1 MQMKMNLKKSFRLL
15 LVFYVS
21 TSLSTLFAQFEP
33 CNMQSSFKPVRNK
46 TLSEDYNI
54 PTLDFIDEYK
64 ELIKESKSSRSVVFN
79 FFFDET
85 NKFNKTAEQYLEL
98 LKDSLQTLR
107 SDIDVIFKIQNTKG
121 SIFLN
126 DGENKYSVIH
136 LNALIYSNYEGLIKE
151 LFGKG
156 KEVRIDTVSTNV
168 KKFTHEFLKI
178 ESVHSEELGYLYLFH
193 GKLTGKGFACDPK
206 EDLSIVAI
214 LKKIYNKGFIKK
226 CEERLKEEKEAA
238 IINKMDSL
246 TTANE
251 TLSKKYNSLKNSISQ
266 SPNWMLYSNIDF
278 LTGNVKLQSNFT
290 NSELGFKGNGV
301 SCSTGFLHFKKGTD
315 RSGLFVSSALTFG
328 TSNYSLSRLIT
339 HQYTQEHNGYNSIAS
354 LTDYNENIKSTS
366 ISIPLGLGY
375 QLRDENWP
383 VYIQF
388 SMGLSIGLNKLTSVG
403 GSGLIDYTRT
413 YPELDGV
420 PVENQPEIGL
430 LNNVV
435 INGTPYYDSKSKLL
449 LGFYTNLR
457 VNYAFSETSPLS
469 GFMNFGY
476 AGTKVKTESNGSA
489 FVSTELGEINSSL
502 NSVKSFKN
510 CPLQFGL
517 GIAYELRNKIKEK

>member
-1 MQMKMNLKKSFRLL
+1 MQMKINLHKSINLL
-15 LVFYVS
+15 LVFFVS
-21 TSLSTLFAQFEP
+21 TSFSTLFAQLEP
-33 CNMQSSFKPVRNK
+33 CNMKSNFMSVKNK

-54 PTLDFIDEYK
+54 PTLNFIDEYK
-64 ELIKESKSSRSVVFN
+64 ELIKESESSRSVVFN

-98 LKDSLQTLR
+98 LKDSLQALK
-107 SDIDVIFKIQNTKG
+107 SDIDVIFKIKNTKG

-126 DGENKYSVIH
+126 DGGNKFSVIH
-136 LNALIYSNYEGLIKE
+136 LNALIYANDEGLIKE

-156 KEVRIDTVSTNV
+156 KDVRIDTVSTNV

-178 ESVHSEELGYLYLFH
+178 ESVHSEEMGYLYLFR

-206 EDLSIVAI
+206 EDLNIIAI

-226 CEERLKEEKEAA
+226 CEERLIEQKEAA
-238 IINKMDSL
+238 IKNEIDSL
-246 TTANE
+246 RTANE
-251 TLSKKYNSLKNSISQ
+251 LISKKYDRLKNIISR

-301 SCSTGFLHFKKGTD
+301 SCSTGFLHFMRGTD
-315 RSGLFVSSALTFG
+315 KSGLFISSALTFG

-354 LTDYNENIKSTS
+354 LTEYNENIKSTS
-366 ISIPLGLGY
+366 ISIPIGMGY
-375 QLRDENWP
+375 QLRDDNWP
-383 VYIQF
+383 VYVQF
-388 SMGLSIGLNKLTSVG
+388 SMGLSVGVNKLNSVG
-403 GSGLIDYTRT
+403 GSGLIDYTRS
-413 YPELDGV
+413 YPELAGV
-420 PVENQPEIGL
+420 PMEDQPEIGL
-430 LNNVV
+430 LNDVV

-476 AGTKVKTESNGSA
+476 AGTKVKTESNGSV

-502 NSVKSFKN
+502 NSVQSFKN